1 MRRDAYEQSGIVRA
15 GWRAARRCREERGI
29 TRHDLAAQMGVTPY
43 WLSLVESAERPM
55 TVEYLLRVCPVLGMD
70 LRMLKAG

>member
-1 MRRDAYEQSGIVRA
+1 MRMNNRKLYGQVGELH
-15 GWRAARRCREERGI
+15 RRCREERGI

-70 LRMLKAG
+70 LRMLKAS

>member
-1 MRRDAYEQSGIVRA
+1 MCIRDS
-15 GWRAARRCREERGI
+15 
-29 TRHDLAAQMGVTPY
+29 Y

-70 LRMLKAG
+70 LRMLKAS